1 MKKRGQE
8 LSTNTIIVVI
18 LAVLVLIIVAI
29 FFTGG
34 FQTFKEKISGIWQK
48 GALPVQEVTVQCNG
62 YCTSYESTE
71 LEKFKTNFCTI
82 EYELDTTGDGK
93 VDTTARCSDLTTC
106 AAIESAGGCLPG

>member
-34 FQTFKEKISGIWQK
+34 FETFKDKIQGIWQK
-48 GALPVQEVTVQCNG
+48 GALPVQEVVVECNG
-62 YCTSYESTE
+62 YCSSYDTTG

-82 EYELDTTGDGK
+82 DYELDTTGDGK
-93 VDTTARCSDLTTC
+93 VDEYARCQDLVTC
-106 AAIESAGGCLPG
+106 GAVESAGGCLS